1 MGKIFRL
8 FAPATFLLALVCLT
22 GLTAA
27 AQDSRS
33 YPQVRSL
40 LIADGFQPV
49 KFTHH
54 PALAWPDCLDKLCDT
69 YPEVFFCEGLGDPCH
84 FAFFRTSDRVHWMVS
99 TTGKSKGLRLKSS
112 RKATPAEAER
122 IQKRQLLYYTDMRQ
136 KMIEAGYKPLALRH
150 DGNESYCTR
159 GLCKRF
165 PEVFA
170 CAYMTPC
177 QFIFFRAS
185 DRKYRVV
192 VAVRDDFTADNMAAE
207 VLNFEKVAEPTEW
220 QLRDIK
226 GRLR

>member
-1 MGKIFRL
+1 MRTIFRT
-8 FAPATFLLALVCLT
+8 ALACAFVAVLAVSVH
-22 GLTAA
+22 GQAI
-27 AQDSRS
+27 AQGAQS
-33 YPQVRSL
+33 YLQVRSQ
-40 LIADGFQPV
+40 LIAEGFKPV

-136 KMIEAGYKPLALRH
+136 KMMEAGYKPLALRH